1 MEDLEIKPNGRF
13 YFQPTSLDGL
23 FVVERKPIGDPRGFL
38 CRLFCAE
45 AFQSAGL
52 KKPIDQINQ
61 TYTAKKGSVRGLHF
75 QHPPHAE
82 CKLVS
87 CLRGEVYDVA
97 LDLRKG
103 SPTFL
108 RWHGEILSAANRK
121 SLLILE
127 GFAHGFQTLVDDC
140 ELLYL
145 HTAPFCEGSEGAIH
159 YADPRA
165 GVVWPIPVTDVSERD
180 SRHPFMED
188 HFQGID
194 V

>member
-1 MEDLEIKPNGRF
+1 MENLEVKPNSRF
-13 YFQPTSLDGL
+13 NFQPMSLAGL
-23 FVVERKPIGDPRGFL
+23 FVVERKPIGDARGFL
-38 CRLFCAE
+38 CRFFCVE
-45 AFQSAGL
+45 EFQAAGW
-52 KKPIDQINQ
+52 KKSIVQINH
-61 TYTAKKGSVRGLHF
+61 TCTVKKGSVRGLHF
-75 QHPPHAE
+75 QYPPHAE

-97 LDLRKG
+97 LDIREG

-121 SLLILE
+121 SLLIPE

-140 ELLYL
+140 ELMYL

-165 GVVWPIPVTDVSERD
+165 RVAWPIPVTDVSERD
-180 SRHPFMED
+180 SRHPFID
-188 HFQGID
+188 RSFQGVD